1 MKKSLEERK
10 RLSYIALNDEKASPR
25 EFISNVRSLRYSE
38 LAISQ
43 KKEEIQKMK
52 EFIKMKEDKLK
63 YNMKKFES
71 DKNFFSSYIQEV
83 KTKEENANKKIEDI
97 EQKIKI
103 ISDMNGNLQNEIS
116 SMRMLMERN
125 LDNLKKLKSQQE
137 FIFSLC
143 PPNLVKKFKEDRIV
157 KLKSRGISDPTIF
170 NAILTS
176 GEQGITEDS
185 KSKVIEHSKE
195 KEYFNDLH
203 ELGFTEVDSDDDFPV
218 LFSNKNEII
227 EIINQYEER
236 SLKNIITLEE
246 NNKLYDTNKQEY
258 NEKINKK
265 MREKL
270 EQQKKLDE
278 IDDCYKFKKTE
289 YEKLEQTLSMQKS
302 MENIDLFSNP
312 QTIFEEI
319 ESLCTFCAETNP
331 NLTDPVDELRD
342 IEERIQKM
350 ILCVEYR
357 GLVKPDLLEKDKD
370 KIKFERKKQI
380 IDANQKREEEK
391 FRKNKEEIEKR
402 DKKQVF
408 RIMGKDNVFKSLPKI
423 RKIVLKEEKKINTE
437 ALEYEK
443 YFGEG

>member
-1 MKKSLEERK
+1 MRNADSPSLPQIGLTYKNNELNKYKLKTPFSLHPNNELIYLRRENERFKEMKKDELLKSSDSITERSYSLKPNKKGKIKKLFQFENISSPDLADLEGKNLFKLTESINSNKLIKSEERMKHRHQQSSKIKSLELSALKKEFQMKKSLEERK

-203 ELGFTEVDSDDDFPV
+203 ELGFTEVDSDDDFQV

-270 EQQKKLDE
+270 EKQKKLDE
-278 IDDCYKFKKTE
+278 IDEC
-289 YEKLEQTLSMQKS
+289 
-302 MENIDLFSNP
+302 
-312 QTIFEEI
+312 
-319 ESLCTFCAETNP
+319 
-331 NLTDPVDELRD
+331 
-342 IEERIQKM
+342 
-350 ILCVEYR
+350 
-357 GLVKPDLLEKDKD
+357 
-370 KIKFERKKQI
+370 
-380 IDANQKREEEK
+380 
-391 FRKNKEEIEKR
+391 
-402 DKKQVF
+402 
-408 RIMGKDNVFKSLPKI
+408 
-423 RKIVLKEEKKINTE
+423 
-437 ALEYEK
+437 
-443 YFGEG
+443 